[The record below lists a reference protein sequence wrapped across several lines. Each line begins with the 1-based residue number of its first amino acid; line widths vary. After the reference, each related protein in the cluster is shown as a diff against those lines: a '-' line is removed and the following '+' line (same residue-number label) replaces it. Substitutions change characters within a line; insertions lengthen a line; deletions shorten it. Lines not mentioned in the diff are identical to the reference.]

1 LLLSEKCNIKL
12 ADTNNDNTRF
22 IFVTGGV
29 MSAVGKGVATASLGK
44 LLQFR
49 GFNISVVKI
58 DPYLNVDPGTLNP
71 IEHGECFITEDVW
84 DFTPVQGSDERSYRI
99 SEIDQDFGTYS
110 RFLGIEMH
118 PSHNITSGQ
127 IYLSTILRERK
138 GRFLGKTVQI
148 IPHVTNIIKER
159 LMEISKNENLDVLLI
174 ECGGTVGDLE
184 SSIFLEAF
192 RQIKLE
198 FPKRT
203 ALVHVTLVPYSRAVG
218 QQKSK
223 PTQHSV
229 RMLQS
234 AGLQP
239 DIIIGR
245 SEKPLADDIKSKIS
259 LYSNIPDVAVISNP
273 DLQVVYELPLLF
285 EEQGLGDFLCE
296 LIDLK
301 AKLVSYSEVNNYSEW
316 LKMVEMY
323 KNADKRVKIAM
334 PGKYFNIS
342 DSYISI
348 NDALDHA
355 AAHQGYKAEL
365 KMINITEETN
375 IYEELKECDG
385 ILLTPGFGG
394 RAVEGM
400 IKSAAY
406 AMENKVPFLGICFG
420 AQLFFA
426 AFCREY
432 LGLKGANSSEID
444 PKTPYPVVDI
454 LSSQKDVT
462 EKGGTMRLGA
472 QKIIVNEKT
481 KLYDAYQQKEI
492 YERFRHRYHIQ
503 ERYIDEK
510 AKEMGLIV
518 SSRDETGKIINSIEL
533 DREDHWMVGT
543 QFHPEFKSRPYAPSK
558 VYYDFIKACA
568 AYKNKKKGN

>member
-1 LLLSEKCNIKL
+1 M
-12 ADTNNDNTRF
+12 TDNCKF
-22 IFVTGGV
+22 VFVTGGV
-29 MSAVGKGVATASLGK
+29 MSGIGKGVVTASIGK
-44 LLQFR
+44 VLQFR
-49 GFNISVVKI
+49 GFKVSAVKI

-84 DFTPVQGSDERSYRI
+84 DFKPVPSSDERCYRI

-127 IYLSTILRERK
+127 IYLSTILSERSGK
-138 GRFLGKTVQI
+138 FLGKTVQL

-159 LMEISKNENLDVLLI
+159 LMEIAENEELDVLLI

-198 FPKRT
+198 TPKK
-203 ALVHVTLVPYSRAVG
+203 AAFVHVTLIPYSRAVG

-229 RMLQS
+229 KMLQS
-234 AGLQP
+234 MGLQP

-245 SEKPLADDIKSKIS
+245 SEKPLDENIRRKIS
-259 LYSNIPDVAVISNP
+259 LYSNVHEEAVISNP
-273 DLQVVYELPLLF
+273 DLDTVYELPLLF
-285 EEQGLGDFLCE
+285 EEQKLGDILCE

-301 AKLVSYSEVNNYSEW
+301 AKLVAYNEVTNYSEW
-316 LKMVEMY
+316 VKMVELF
-323 KNADKRVKIAM
+323 KNAKKIVRIGM

-348 NDALDHA
+348 NDALEHA
-355 AAHQGYKAEL
+355 AAHQGYKTEL
-365 KMINITEETN
+365 KMINIEEDTD
-375 IYEELKECDG
+375 ITQKLSDCDG
-385 ILLTPGFGG
+385 ILLTPGFGE

-400 IKSAAY
+400 IKSAEF
-406 AMENKVPFLGICFG
+406 AMDKKVPFLGICFG
-420 AQLFFA
+420 AQLFYI
-426 AFCREY
+426 AFCRKY
-432 LGLKGANSSEID
+432 LGLNGANSTEID
-444 PKTPYPVVDI
+444 PNTPYPVIDI
-454 LSSQKDVT
+454 LESQKSIK

-472 QKIIVNEKT
+472 HKIKIVEGT
-481 KLYDAYQQKEI
+481 RLYDAYKQTEI
-492 YERFRHRYHIQ
+492 LERFRHRFHIQ
-503 ERYIDEK
+503 EKFLSEE
-510 AKEMGLIV
+510 AKQKGLVV

-533 DREDHWMVGT
+533 NRNDHFMVGT
-543 QFHPEFKSRPYAPSK
+543 QFHPEFKSRPYKPSPI
-558 VYYDFIKACA
+558 YSAFIKECI
-568 AYKNKKKGN
+568 NFKKK